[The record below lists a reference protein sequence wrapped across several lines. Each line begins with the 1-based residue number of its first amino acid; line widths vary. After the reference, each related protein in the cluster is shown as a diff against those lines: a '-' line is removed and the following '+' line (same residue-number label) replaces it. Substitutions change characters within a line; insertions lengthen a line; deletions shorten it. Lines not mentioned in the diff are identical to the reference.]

1 MGKAAQAQAG
11 RDRARDARLKAARER
26 RLKLD
31 PDQLARERRIDEA
44 SVDVE
49 VAWEERAQAEQ
60 ALADAEVAAAAAIER
75 LLAERLAVKDVVHLT
90 GLDQATVRR
99 LRQSRRREPGTEPNE
114 RRSVPLLR
122 VPAPRWRDGGPADR
136 RDQPP
141 ASARAAEVVDRLAAD
156 LDPDRSGRVAQVRE
170 AGWSGTHHRDPET
183 GERIVGHGRRPRVR
197 RRRRWHNPVEV
208 IAGVVVVA
216 SEQHWCG

>member
-60 ALADAEVAAAAAIER
+60 AITDAEIAAAAAIER
-75 LLAERLAVKDVVHLT
+75 LVAERLAVKDVMQLT

-99 LRQSRRREPGTEPNE
+99 LRQLETDSDDHAGITGEG
-114 RRSVPLLR
+114 
-122 VPAPRWRDGGPADR
+122 
-136 RDQPP
+136 
-141 ASARAAEVVDRLAAD
+141 AD
-156 LDPDRSGRVAQVRE
+156 LGVA
-170 AGWSGTHHRDPET
+170 
-183 GERIVGHGRRPRVR
+183 
-197 RRRRWHNPVEV
+197 
-208 IAGVVVVA
+208 
-216 SEQHWCG
+216 